1 MEPYVFFYKNDSA
14 CEPVGR
20 VMAMDLHEARKM
32 ISLIKQLPEQVIDEL
47 FKIKKVSS
55 NENNIRRDQS

>member
-1 MEPYVFFYKNDSA
+1 MEPYVFFYKNDST